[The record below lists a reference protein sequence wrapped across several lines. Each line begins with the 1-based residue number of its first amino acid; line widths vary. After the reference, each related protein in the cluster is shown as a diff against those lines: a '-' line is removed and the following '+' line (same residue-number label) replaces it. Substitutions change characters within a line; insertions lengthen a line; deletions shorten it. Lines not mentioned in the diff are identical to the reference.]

1 MPLNYDYSKVKESTK
16 TWEPDGTLDDE
27 GNPMGQMTEVL
38 NSLIWTTMS
47 IGMSSI
53 TEKNWKDFYTRM
65 KLLGSDRSL
74 LRRDKDGNFTVPI
87 SAQEVKDHIGV
98 STNASTLTKAEFLK
112 RAYYV
117 AHKNV
122 PDCLEEK

>member
-1 MPLNYDYSKVKESTK
+1 MALQYDYSKIKESTK
-16 TWEPDGTLDDE
+16 TWEPDGTFDDE
-27 GNPMGQMTEVL
+27 GEPLGQMTGVL

-74 LRRDKDGNFTVPI
+74 LRRDKDGNYTVPI
-87 SAQEVKDHIGV
+87 SSQEVKDHIGLM
-98 STNASTLTKAEFLK
+98 TNASTLTKREFLN

>member
-16 TWEPDGTLDDE
+16 TWEPDGTFDDE
-27 GNPMGQMTEVL
+27 GNPMGHTTEVL

-47 IGMSSI
+47 IGMSEI

-87 SAQEVKDHIGV
+87 SAQEVKDHIGLM
-98 STNASTLTKAEFLK
+98 TNASTLTKAEFLK

>member
-1 MPLNYDYSKVKESTK
+1 MALHWDYSKIKETTK
-16 TWEPDGTLDDE
+16 TWEPDGTFDDE

-47 IGMSSI
+47 VGMSEI

-87 SAQEVKDHIGV
+87 SSQEVKDHIGLM
-98 STNASTLTKAEFLK
+98 TNASTLTKLQFLK
-112 RAYYV
+112 RAYRV
-117 AHKNV
+117 VNGRV
-122 PDCLEEK
+122 ED

>member
-16 TWEPDGTLDDE
+16 TWEPDGTFDDE